1 MVKQRMDLL
10 ELLRKRGMDGDVDLL
25 REALRVLVDG
35 IMDAEVSAQIGAEHG
50 ERSPERV
57 TYRNGYRNGYRNR
70 TWDTRVGTTELNI
83 NGVAHSQAAGR
94 QLLPQ
99 PAGTTAAQRAGSAVG
114 DPAGL
119 PFGRLRT
126 GVEGV
131 STRRV
136 DDLIKALG
144 CDGISSSQVS
154 RICEQLDEVVES
166 FLGRPLDGGPY
177 PYVWLDG
184 LTQKVREGGRI
195 VNVCVVVA
203 TGVNAEGQR
212 EILGLDV
219 GASQDGA
226 FWLAFLR
233 SLTARGLSGVELV
246 TSDARQGLKNAI
258 AAMFAGASW
267 QRCRT
272 HFMANLLTR
281 VPKRALLSLSKGW
294 CGYPGP
300 SSHGAHHLP
309 ATVSRRGPRPAGPS
323 SGTTSGALSPGGRT
337 AGGRRAGPPGLHG
350 LPSGPLAEAVVQ
362 QPAGTAEPGDPS
374 PQSLPPKGDV
384 VGIFPNR
391 LSAPRPPD
399 AALAEQHDEWA
410 EARRYLTIPNAAG
423 NEALP
428 TPNMLDAAA

>member
-1 MVKQRMDLL
+1 M
-10 ELLRKRGMDGDVDLL
+10 
-25 REALRVLVDG
+25 
-35 IMDAEVSAQIGAEHG
+35 
-50 ERSPERV
+50 
-57 TYRNGYRNGYRNR
+57 
-70 TWDTRVGTTELNI
+70 
-83 NGVAHSQAAGR
+83 
-94 QLLPQ
+94 
-99 PAGTTAAQRAGSAVG
+99 
-114 DPAGL
+114 
-119 PFGRLRT
+119 
-126 GVEGV
+126 EGV

-195 VNVCVVVA
+195 VNVCVVAA

-212 EILGLDV
+212 EILGMDV
-219 GASQDGA
+219 GASEDGA

-246 TSDARQGLKNAI
+246 VSDAHQGLKNAI
-258 AAMFAGASW
+258 AAVFAGASW

-281 VPKRALLSLSKGW
+281 VPKRAQPGVATQDLLAW
-294 CGYPGP
+294 CAP
-300 SSHGAHHLP
+300 STSNCLP
-309 ATVSRRGPRPAGPS
+309 PRSTANWTEWWNN
-323 SGTTSGALSPGGRT
+323 SGSLSPGGRA
-337 AGGRRAGPPGLHG
+337 AGGRCAGHPGLHG

-362 QPAGTAEPGDPS
+362 QPAGTAEPGDKAPE
-374 PQSLPPKGDV
+374 SLPPKGDV

-391 LSAPRPPD
+391 LSARRLVG
-399 AALAEQHDEWA
+399 AVLAEQHDEWA

>member
-35 IMDAEVSAQIGAEHG
+35 IMDAEVSAQIGAQHG

-57 TYRNGYRNGYRNR
+57 HLPQWVPQPHLGHPGRHH
-70 TWDTRVGTTELNI
+70 
-83 NGVAHSQAAGR
+83 GVAHSQAAGR

-99 PAGTTAAQRAGSAVG
+99 PAGTAAAQRAS
-114 DPAGL
+114 PAGRHPASL
-119 PFGRLRT
+119 CRRR
-126 GVEGV
+126 VH
-131 STRRV
+131 SRV

-212 EILGLDV
+212 EILGMDV
-219 GASQDGA
+219 GASEDGA

-246 TSDARQGLKNAI
+246 TSDAHQGLKNAI
-258 AAMFAGASW
+258 AAVFTGASW

-281 VPKRALLSLSKGW
+281 VPKRAQPGVATQDLLAW
-294 CGYPGP
+294 
-300 SSHGAHHLP
+300 
-309 ATVSRRGPRPAGPS
+309 
-323 SGTTSGALSPGGRT
+323 
-337 AGGRRAGPPGLHG
+337 
-350 LPSGPLAEAVVQ
+350 
-362 QPAGTAEPGDPS
+362 
-374 PQSLPPKGDV
+374 
-384 VGIFPNR
+384 
-391 LSAPRPPD
+391 SAPSTSNCLLPRST
-399 AALAEQHDEWA
+399 ANWTEWWNNSGS
-410 EARRYLTIPNAAG
+410 P
-423 NEALP
+423 LP
-428 TPNMLDAAA
+428 R

>member
-35 IMDAEVSAQIGAEHG
+35 IMDAEVSAQIGAQHG

-57 TYRNGYRNGYRNR
+57 TYRNGYRNR
-70 TWDTRVGTTELNI
+70 TWDTRVGTMELHI
-83 NGVAHSQAAGR
+83 PKLREGSYFPSLLEPRRRSEKALLAVIQQAY
-94 QLLPQ
+94 
-99 PAGTTAAQRAGSAVG
+99 
-114 DPAGL
+114 
-119 PFGRLRT
+119 
-126 GVEGV
+126 VEGV

-212 EILGLDV
+212 EILGMDV
-219 GASQDGA
+219 GASEDGA

-246 TSDARQGLKNAI
+246 TSDAHQGLKNAI
-258 AAMFAGASW
+258 AAVFTGASW

-281 VPKRALLSLSKGW
+281 VPKRALLSLSKGRR
-294 CGYPGP
+294 GHHGP
-300 SSHGAHHLP
+300 HHLP
-309 ATVSRRGPRPAGPS
+309 ATVSRRGPRPIGPS
-323 SGTTSGALSPGGRT
+323 GGTTPGALCPGGRA
-337 AGGRRAGPPGLHG
+337 AGGCRAGDPGLHG

-362 QPAGTAEPGDPS
+362 QPAGTAEPGDKA

-391 LSAPRPPD
+391 LSARCLVG
-399 AALAEQHDEWA
+399 AVLAEQHDEWA

-428 TPNMLDAAA
+428 EPNMLDAAA